1 MSICSDVYIDIEEAR
16 KKVKAKLMYEQE
28 RLIDSAIKG
37 MEDWEL
43 SSYINQDSYLYY
55 YNITTKKKTKDKK

>member
-43 SSYINQDSYLYY
+43 SSYINQDSDLYY
-55 YNITTKKKTKDKK
+55 YNITTKKKTKGKK